1 MTAKVGRGR
10 LEGGGIEQKWK
21 RTHGHAQQ
29 CGDLQGWR
37 ECIRG
42 LNGNRKNTIKDLK
55 KENT

>member
-1 MTAKVGRGR
+1 MEKD
-10 LEGGGIEQKWK
+10 
-21 RTHGHAQQ
+21 GHAQQ

-55 KENT
+55 KENTQIKFNTLS